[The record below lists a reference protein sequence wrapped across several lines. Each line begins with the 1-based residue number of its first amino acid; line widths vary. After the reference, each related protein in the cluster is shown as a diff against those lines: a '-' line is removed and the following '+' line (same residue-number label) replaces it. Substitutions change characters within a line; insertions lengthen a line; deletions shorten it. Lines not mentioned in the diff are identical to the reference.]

1 MRTTLTL
8 DDDVA
13 AKLKRLKRKR
23 GDARFRALVNDALRA
38 GLDALETPVSPRARF
53 GTEPRDLGPSLI
65 GSLDNIA
72 EVIARVEGEGHG

>member
-13 AKLKRLKRKR
+13 ARLERER
-23 GDARFRALVNDALRA
+23 RARRIPFKQLVNEVLRA
-38 GLDALETPVSPRARF
+38 GLDTQRDSSQPRTRF
-53 GTEPRDLGPSLI
+53 LTEGLSLGPSLI

-72 EVIARVEGEGHG
+72 EVLARAEGEDHT